1 MFDNLIKEVSKVVVG
16 NENKIKLTL
25 AAILS
30 EGSVLIEDNPGSGK
44 TTFAKAITLNLGLG
58 FKRIQFTSDLLP
70 SDILGFNIFKNEE
83 LTFQKGPIFTNIVL
97 ADELNRGSPKSQSA
111 FLEAMEEK
119 NVSIDGSTYKLP
131 EPFFVIATQNPM
143 DSSGT
148 STLPDS
154 QLDRFMIS
162 FSLSELN
169 DQDKVSMIKNN
180 IDLSN
185 INSQTVDWKNI
196 QDKKNKIN
204 VSDEI
209 YDYVLQIEQT
219 VKALDQEKV
228 LMLKNNIDL
237 SKINSETVDWKNIQ
251 DKKNEINV
259 SDEIY
264 DYVLQIEQTIKALDQ
279 EIYISARCLKQ
290 IIDLA
295 KGWALVHSKDYVT
308 HQDIKDVLS
317 YILRHRI
324 KFLKQDEKKDFVN
337 QEILGKIDIKR

>member
-1 MFDNLIKEVSKVVVG
+1 MFDNLIKEVSKVIVG
-16 NENKIKLTL
+16 NENKIKLTI

-83 LTFQKGPIFTNIVL
+83 LNFQKGPIFTNIVL

-119 NVSIDGSTYKLP
+119 NVSIDGTTYKLP

-162 FSLSELN
+162 FSLSELS
-169 DQDKVSMIKNN
+169 DKDKVLMLKNN
-180 IDLSN
+180 IDLTK
-185 INSQTVDWKNI
+185 INSEKINWSEI

-209 YDYVLQIEQT
+209 YQYTLE
-219 VKALDQEKV
+219 
-228 LMLKNNIDL
+228 
-237 SKINSETVDWKNIQ
+237 
-251 DKKNEINV
+251 
-259 SDEIY
+259 
-264 DYVLQIEQTIKALDQ
+264 IEQTINSLDKQ
-279 EIYISARCLKQ
+279 IYISPRCLKQ
-290 IIDLA
+290 IIDLG
-295 KGWALVHSKDYVT
+295 KGWAMVNSKDYVT
-308 HQDIKDVLS
+308 HQDIKDLLP

-324 KFLKQDEKKDFVN
+324 KFLKQEEKEDFVN
-337 QEILGKIDIKR
+337 KEILGKISIKR